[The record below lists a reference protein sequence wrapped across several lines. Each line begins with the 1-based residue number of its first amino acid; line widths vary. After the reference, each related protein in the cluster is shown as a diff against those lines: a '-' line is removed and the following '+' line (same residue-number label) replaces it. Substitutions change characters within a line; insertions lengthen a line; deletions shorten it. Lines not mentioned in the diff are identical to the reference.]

1 MTINATPLLLIRID
15 DKHNIPVGLE
25 KSERRINSPYT
36 EDEEPTEIFPRM
48 DSVKN

>member
-1 MTINATPLLLIRID
+1 MTINATTLLLIRID
-15 DKHNIPVGLE
+15 DKHNIPVRLE
-25 KSERRINSPYT
+25 KSECRINSPHS

>member
-1 MTINATPLLLIRID
+1 MQLLYYLFELMINIIFLS
-15 DKHNIPVGLE
+15 LE
-25 KSERRINSPYT
+25 KSECRINSPHS